1 MREFRVTITLLLVL
15 ALHIDAEAQEIVVK
29 DTAQQSVSS
38 YVASNYAAIVSQ
50 TPTQEAKHSLEQAQ
64 IPSLRYKNTLSVGY
78 GLLFGAV
85 YIPLFDMY
93 TKEYNDIAYNTSLS
107 NQLADSRYYWSTE
120 RAFTGIT
127 IEYSRRI
134 KSWFAIGAKGVV
146 SFNTRAKRHIG
157 TNELLYRDNTLLAA
171 ALLNMRFDWFCRK
184 TVTMYTSIGIGLMT
198 HTDYYETYV
207 LPMYDAAWVGITVGR
222 RLYGYAEFG
231 GGIGGLF
238 RVGMGYRF

>member
-1 MREFRVTITLLLVL
+1 MRELRVTIALLLAL

-29 DTAQQSVSS
+29 DATQQSVSS

-50 TPTQEAKHSLEQAQ
+50 TPTQEAKQAQ

-107 NQLADSRYYWSTE
+107 GQLADSRYYWDTE

-127 IEYSRRI
+127 IEYSHRL

-146 SFNTRAKRHIG
+146 SFKTRAKRHIG

-184 TVTMYTSIGIGLMT
+184 TVTMYTSLGIGLMS

>member
-1 MREFRVTITLLLVL
+1 MRELRVTIALLLAL

-29 DTAQQSVSS
+29 DATQQSVSN

-50 TPTQEAKHSLEQAQ
+50 TPTQEAKQAQ

-93 TKEYNDIAYNTSLS
+93 TKEYNDIAPNTSLS
-107 NQLADSRYYWSTE
+107 DQLADSRYYWDTE

-127 IEYSRRI
+127 IEYSHRI

-146 SFNTRAKRHIG
+146 SFKTRAKRHIG

-184 TVTMYTSIGIGLMT
+184 TVTMYTSLGIGLMS

>member
-1 MREFRVTITLLLVL
+1 
-15 ALHIDAEAQEIVVK
+15 
-29 DTAQQSVSS
+29 
-38 YVASNYAAIVSQ
+38 
-50 TPTQEAKHSLEQAQ
+50 
-64 IPSLRYKNTLSVGY
+64 
-78 GLLFGAV
+78 
-85 YIPLFDMY
+85 MY
-93 TKEYNDIAYNTSLS
+93 TKEYNDIAPNTSLS
-107 NQLADSRYYWSTE
+107 GQLADSRYYWDTE

-127 IEYSRRI
+127 IEYSHRI

-146 SFNTRAKRHIG
+146 SFKTRAKRHIG

-184 TVTMYTSIGIGLMT
+184 TVTMYTSLGIGLMS

>member
-1 MREFRVTITLLLVL
+1 MRELRVTIALILAL

-29 DTAQQSVSS
+29 DAAQQSVSG

-50 TPTQEAKHSLEQAQ
+50 TPTQEAKQAQ

-78 GLLFGAV
+78 GLLFGVV

-93 TKEYNDIAYNTSLS
+93 TKEYNDIAPNTSLS
-107 NQLADSRYYWSTE
+107 DQLADSRYYWDTE

-127 IEYSRRI
+127 IEYSHRI

-146 SFNTRAKRHIG
+146 SFKTRAKRHIG
-157 TNELLYRDNTLLAA
+157 TNEILYRDNTLLAA

-184 TVTMYTSIGIGLMT
+184 TVTMYTSLGIGLMS

>member
-1 MREFRVTITLLLVL
+1 MRELRVTIALLLAL

-29 DTAQQSVSS
+29 DAAQQSVSS

-50 TPTQEAKHSLEQAQ
+50 TPTQEAKQAQ

-78 GLLFGAV
+78 GLLFGVV

-93 TKEYNDIAYNTSLS
+93 TKEYNDIAPNTSLS
-107 NQLADSRYYWSTE
+107 GQLADSRYYWDTE

-127 IEYSRRI
+127 IEYSHRI

-146 SFNTRAKRHIG
+146 SFKTRAKRHIG

-184 TVTMYTSIGIGLMT
+184 TVTMYTSLGIGLMS

>member
-1 MREFRVTITLLLVL
+1 MRELRVTIALILAL

-29 DTAQQSVSS
+29 DATQQSVSS

-50 TPTQEAKHSLEQAQ
+50 TPTQEAKQAQ

-78 GLLFGAV
+78 GLLFGVV

-93 TKEYNDIAYNTSLS
+93 TKEYNDIAPNTSLS
-107 NQLADSRYYWSTE
+107 GQLADSRYYWDTE

-127 IEYSRRI
+127 IEYSHRI

-146 SFNTRAKRHIG
+146 SFKTRAKRHIG

-184 TVTMYTSIGIGLMT
+184 TVTMYTSLGIGLMT

-231 GGIGGLF
+231 GGIGGLL

>member
-1 MREFRVTITLLLVL
+1 MRELRVTIALILAL

-29 DTAQQSVSS
+29 DATQQSVSS

-50 TPTQEAKHSLEQAQ
+50 TPTQEAKQAQ

-93 TKEYNDIAYNTSLS
+93 TKEYNDIAPNTSLS
-107 NQLADSRYYWSTE
+107 YQLADSRYYWDTE

-127 IEYSRRI
+127 IEYSHRI

-146 SFNTRAKRHIG
+146 SFKTRAKRHIG
-157 TNELLYRDNTLLAA
+157 TNEILYRDNTLLAA

-184 TVTMYTSIGIGLMT
+184 TVTMYTSLGIGLMS

>member
-1 MREFRVTITLLLVL
+1 MRELRVTIALLLAL

-29 DTAQQSVSS
+29 DAAQQSVSS

-50 TPTQEAKHSLEQAQ
+50 TPTQEAKQAQ
-64 IPSLRYKNTLSVGY
+64 IPSLRYNNTLSVGY
-78 GLLFGAV
+78 GLLFGVV

-93 TKEYNDIAYNTSLS
+93 IKEYNDIAPNTSLS
-107 NQLADSRYYWSTE
+107 GQLADSRYYWDTE

-127 IEYSRRI
+127 IEYSHRI

-146 SFNTRAKRHIG
+146 SFKTRAKRHIG

-184 TVTMYTSIGIGLMT
+184 TVTMYTSLGIGLMS

>member
-1 MREFRVTITLLLVL
+1 MRELRVTIALLLAL

-29 DTAQQSVSS
+29 DATQQSVSS

-50 TPTQEAKHSLEQAQ
+50 TPTQEAKQAQ

-93 TKEYNDIAYNTSLS
+93 TKEYNDIAPNNSLS
-107 NQLADSRYYWSTE
+107 NQLADSRYYWDTE

-127 IEYSRRI
+127 IEYSHRL

-146 SFNTRAKRHIG
+146 SFKTRAKRHIG
-157 TNELLYRDNTLLAA
+157 TNEILYRDNTLLAA

-184 TVTMYTSIGIGLMT
+184 TVTMYTSLGIGLMS

>member
-1 MREFRVTITLLLVL
+1 MRELRVTIALILAL
-15 ALHIDAEAQEIVVK
+15 ALHIDAEAQEIVIK
-29 DTAQQSVSS
+29 DATQQSVSS
-38 YVASNYAAIVSQ
+38 YVASNYAAIVSP
-50 TPTQEAKHSLEQAQ
+50 TPTQEAKQAQ

-78 GLLFGAV
+78 GLLFGVV

-93 TKEYNDIAYNTSLS
+93 TKEYNDIAPNTSLS
-107 NQLADSRYYWSTE
+107 YQLADSRYYWDTE

-127 IEYSRRI
+127 IEYSHRI

-146 SFNTRAKRHIG
+146 SFKTRAKRHIG

-184 TVTMYTSIGIGLMT
+184 TVTMYTSLGIGLMS

>member
-1 MREFRVTITLLLVL
+1 MRELRVTIALLLAL

-29 DTAQQSVSS
+29 DATQQSVSS

-50 TPTQEAKHSLEQAQ
+50 TPTQEAKQAQ

-78 GLLFGAV
+78 GLLFGVV

-93 TKEYNDIAYNTSLS
+93 TKEYNDIAPNTSLS
-107 NQLADSRYYWSTE
+107 GQLADSRYYWDTE

-127 IEYSRRI
+127 IEYSHRI

-146 SFNTRAKRHIG
+146 SFKTRAKRHIG

-184 TVTMYTSIGIGLMT
+184 TVTMYTSLGIGLMS

-222 RLYGYAEFG
+222 RLYGYAELG

>member
-1 MREFRVTITLLLVL
+1 MRELRVTIALLLAL

-29 DTAQQSVSS
+29 DATQQSVSS

-50 TPTQEAKHSLEQAQ
+50 TPTQEAKQAQ

-78 GLLFGAV
+78 GLLFGVV

-93 TKEYNDIAYNTSLS
+93 TKEYNDIAPNTSLS
-107 NQLADSRYYWSTE
+107 GQLADSRYYWDTE

-127 IEYSRRI
+127 IEYSHRI

-146 SFNTRAKRHIG
+146 SFKTRAKRHIG

-184 TVTMYTSIGIGLMT
+184 TVTMYTSLGIGLMS

>member
-1 MREFRVTITLLLVL
+1 MRELRVTIALLLAL

-29 DTAQQSVSS
+29 DATQQSVSS

-50 TPTQEAKHSLEQAQ
+50 TPTQEAKQTQ

-78 GLLFGAV
+78 GLLFGVV

-93 TKEYNDIAYNTSLS
+93 TKEYNDIAPNTSLS
-107 NQLADSRYYWSTE
+107 GQLADSRYYWDTE

-127 IEYSRRI
+127 IEYSHRI

-146 SFNTRAKRHIG
+146 SFKTRAKRHIG

-184 TVTMYTSIGIGLMT
+184 TVTMYTSLGIGLMS

-222 RLYGYAEFG
+222 RLYGYAEVG